1 MSSTMTSAADATEPR
16 PTSAAQA
23 PAALDFAAPSTWNF
37 SGRWTALGIGP
48 LARQLAGAR
57 QPRADGATGRPVL
70 DGSRVESLDSVG
82 AMLIGRWLASLGIE
96 PAAAVDRVEW
106 RGWQPAHRRLLERVA
121 QQAPAR
127 PAVPPPLPPLLERV
141 GRAAWAAGVEGLALL
156 SLVGECAFT
165 AARDLVHPSRM
176 RWRPLLHHVQV
187 AGLGALPIVGLL
199 SVLMGIVVTYQGADQ
214 LARYGA
220 NIFVVDLVAIS
231 MLREF
236 APLVTAII
244 IAGRSGAA
252 FAAQLGTMAV
262 TEEIDAL
269 RVLGIAPTELLVLPR
284 MFALFIALPLLT
296 VFADVTGVFGGMV
309 MARSKLGVDY
319 AEFFDRLPRA
329 IDMSTLLV
337 GLFKAPVFAAIIA
350 VVGCFQGLR
359 TSGGADSVGTH
370 TTRAVVQSIFFI
382 IVADALFSV
391 VFNVLGI

>member
-1 MSSTMTSAADATEPR
+1 MTTPADSGVARPASAE
-16 PTSAAQA
+16 
-23 PAALDFAAPSTWNF
+23 PAALAFGAPSTWNF
-37 SGRWTALGIGP
+37 SGHWTALGIGP
-48 LARQLAGAR
+48 LARRLG
-57 QPRADGATGRPVL
+57 DGRGPPAEGVPERPVL
-70 DGSRVESLDSVG
+70 DGSRVLALDSVG
-82 AMLIGRWLASLGIE
+82 AMLIGRWLAGLGLE
-96 PAAAVDRVEW
+96 PDAAAARIEW
-106 RGWQPAHRRLLERVA
+106 RGWRPAHRRLLERVA

-127 PAVPPPLPPLLERV
+127 PAAPPAPLPPLERL
-141 GRAAWAAGVEGLALL
+141 GRAAWSAGAEGLALL
-156 SLVGECAFT
+156 ALVGECAV
-165 AARDLVHPSRM
+165 AAVRDLAHPSRM

-199 SVLMGIVVTYQGADQ
+199 SVLMGIVVAFQGADQ
-214 LARYGA
+214 LQRYGA

-269 RVLGIAPTELLVLPR
+269 RVLGIAPVELLVLPR
-284 MFALFIALPLLT
+284 MFALFVALPLLT
-296 VFADVTGVFGGMV
+296 VFADFTGVLGGMV

-319 AEFFDRLPRA
+319 AEFLDRLPRA
-329 IDMSTLLV
+329 VELTTLLV

-350 VVGCFQGLR
+350 VVGSFQGLR

-370 TTRAVVQSIFFI
+370 TTRAVVQAIFLI
-382 IVADALFSV
+382 IVADAAFSV
-391 VFNVLGI
+391 VFNILGL